1 MVVTQP
7 GFIYASGT
15 QYLARVPADMQPYL
29 YRLGAL
35 ARSGVKLA
43 FGSDAPV
50 ADPDP
55 LLGIYGAVTRRS
67 AEGPRVAAEEGI
79 GVEDALRYSTVGPAV
94 AAHMETQ
101 VGVVRPG
108 MLADLVL
115 LKRDPTSAEPE
126 ELLATEVALTLIGGQ
141 VVWEG

>member
-1 MVVTQP
+1 MTQP

-15 QYLARVPADMQPYL
+15 MYLARARADIQPYL
-29 YRLGAL
+29 YRVGAL

-55 LLGIYGAVTRRS
+55 LLGIYSAVTRRS
-67 AEGPRVAAEEGI
+67 AEGTQVAAEERI
-79 GVEDALRYSTVGPAV
+79 GVEDALRYSTAGPAV
-94 AAHMETQ
+94 AGHMEAQ
-101 VGVVRPG
+101 VGVVRSG
-108 MLADLVL
+108 MLADMVL
-115 LKRDPTSAEPE
+115 LKRDPTAIEPE
-126 ELLATEVALTLIGGQ
+126 GLLANAVALTVIGGR